1 MLRFCI
7 VFIMILSAS
16 SVFAQVEIKEPP
28 AQPLPEVAPEYY
40 QIFVKDPIG
49 EIQRAIYKS
58 DGKRIKTEIG
68 EDGKTIKL
76 LDYKG
81 RNTVSVIVKYAD
93 GRVEEIVK
101 PSCHIVPFP
110 YPKKE
115 S

>member
-1 MLRFCI
+1 MRFWI
-7 VFIMILSAS
+7 VFVSALFTS
-16 SVFAQVEIKEPP
+16 SVFAQVEIQEPP
-28 AQPLPEVAPEYY
+28 PQTVPEVVPEYY
-40 QIFVKDPIG
+40 QIFLKEPIR
-49 EIQRAIYKS
+49 EIQRAVYKH

-68 EDGKTIKL
+68 NDGKTIKL

-81 RNTVSVIVKYAD
+81 RSTVSILVKYAD